1 MREGKGEEQGKTNE
15 EYYMYVRYT
24 NEERSIMSGTQVFTH
39 IVCVNLFLNNLQ
51 VSMSCPTH
59 PCRMLAPLQPIK
71 FLLSYLEHM
80 TNFSK
85 GCLKS

>member
-1 MREGKGEEQGKTNE
+1 MREGRGEKGEEEGK
-15 EYYMYVRYT
+15 T
-24 NEERSIMSGTQVFTH
+24 NEERSIMSAIQSYMQVFTH